1 MRLTIIMG
9 VGLTIECSRN
19 LSKSSCRMY
28 GGLRH
33 HRPGN
38 FNVSVVV
45 RFPRNSWQV
54 PGDHVTSKIA
64 GCYGQPFNTPCII
77 ARIFSQLGASTSPL
91 KENAGH
97 PCRRYLMRRCYSYK
111 KKKNNYSVEPEL
123 NQRPM
128 DIFSR
133 NYSKLQSTAL
143 PTELS
148 TDTFGSGGGLIGKSD
163 TSSMMVSG
171 ISCTSRGSL
180 LYFQKRQCAFSTNL
194 FRELDIVAGMLP
206 NRRKRKNPFEGGSC
220 GVRIQFVRDSPFMF
234 VAIPFKFTA
243 CTLQVIVTMISGVP
257 KTKQLDIV
265 FVESS
270 RAEYEHQME
279 SAAVYLLLLLA
290 VANVQAASIQY
301 PALPSIN
308 SRSQQLQ
315 QWNSQDDQGRTN
327 FGYAYYGQAASNVRD
342 ANGHMIGSWGYLNP
356 EGTEV
361 RASYTAD
368 DKGFKV
374 HFNNVA
380 PAARPVAYA
389 PVEDVPA
396 QDAPVASPV
405 AYAYSPVQSDAVI
418 SKNDE
423 NQPSIADDSRCISN
437 ELRAISR
444 MYRSNN
450 TFKMTES
457 EEATPNQ
464 YPFLVSLATGDEE
477 SGNLASFCGGALI
490 TPTKILTAAHC
501 ITEEKTETLITH
513 DLHVRFGM
521 HTISKTSSDAQ
532 EKRNVVEMKI
542 HEQYDGKLVENDI
555 AILTL
560 ESPVE
565 YTDTIQPICLS
576 PTCLV
581 TDGMETIAMGWGHTK
596 YEGNLR

>member
-1 MRLTIIMG
+1 
-9 VGLTIECSRN
+9 
-19 LSKSSCRMY
+19 
-28 GGLRH
+28 
-33 HRPGN
+33 
-38 FNVSVVV
+38 
-45 RFPRNSWQV
+45 
-54 PGDHVTSKIA
+54 
-64 GCYGQPFNTPCII
+64 
-77 ARIFSQLGASTSPL
+77 
-91 KENAGH
+91 
-97 PCRRYLMRRCYSYK
+97 
-111 KKKNNYSVEPEL
+111 
-123 NQRPM
+123 
-128 DIFSR
+128 
-133 NYSKLQSTAL
+133 
-143 PTELS
+143 
-148 TDTFGSGGGLIGKSD
+148 
-163 TSSMMVSG
+163 
-171 ISCTSRGSL
+171 
-180 LYFQKRQCAFSTNL
+180 
-194 FRELDIVAGMLP
+194 
-206 NRRKRKNPFEGGSC
+206 
-220 GVRIQFVRDSPFMF
+220 
-234 VAIPFKFTA
+234 
-243 CTLQVIVTMISGVP
+243 
-257 KTKQLDIV
+257 
-265 FVESS
+265 
-270 RAEYEHQME
+270 ME

-418 SKNDE
+418 SKDDE

-581 TDGMETIAMGWGHTK
+581 TDGMETIGMGWGHTK
-596 YEGNLR
+596 YEGKASEYLRHAVIPVVSNEECQAIYGKKDNIIDTMLCAYGGEQDTCQGDSGGPLVADYGESMSECRFVQVGVVSYGQECGQTKYPGIYSRVNSYLDWIAENM